1 MSALTQRALCT
12 SRSTKSSRNPF
23 IPLIS
28 LISAPYITIEC
39 LLSQQFA
46 ISDICFAHLYDTPHT
61 HKPQALRWLIQ
72 ALGSPLVGY
81 CHKIVT
87 PKMSVQL
94 PQWFCS
100 VSCLL
105 GNSRKSVERFVCDRN
120 SRLLTETFLYLFLL
134 PADFLIA
141 RTKLEWPTGTRP
153 GESNR
158 QYPQTEFS
166 RVQRSTLRKK
176 LIWIPKFENVA

>member
-1 MSALTQRALCT
+1 MMLNLHSVDERKPQIATSGSWDSSMLCT

-141 RTKLEWPTGTRP
+141 RNSFRVDQQD
-153 GESNR
+153 S
-158 QYPQTEFS
+158 EFAI
-166 RVQRSTLRKK
+166 QMM
-176 LIWIPKFENVA
+176 